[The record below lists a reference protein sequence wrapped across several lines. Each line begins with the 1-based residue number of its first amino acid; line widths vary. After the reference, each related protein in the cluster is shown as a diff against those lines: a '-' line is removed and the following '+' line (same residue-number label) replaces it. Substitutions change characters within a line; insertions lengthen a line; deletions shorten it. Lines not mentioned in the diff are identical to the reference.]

1 MEMKP
6 LWRPGKALV
15 NDSNMNKFREF
26 INFQYSISLNTYDE
40 LYDWSV
46 NYPANFWESMWE
58 FSDIIHSVVYENV
71 LSLKP
76 NSDPEDIR
84 NYEWFPGAK
93 LNFAENLLR
102 YRDDQTA
109 IIYSNE
115 NGNRRELNYSDLY
128 MQTAKFRTAL
138 DKLNVKPGER
148 IAGLL
153 SNLPETIISMLGT
166 VSGGAIW
173 SSCSPDFGVQ
183 GILDRFKQIQ
193 PKVLVAVD
201 GYYYNGHKHSS
212 IDAVSKVAELLP
224 ELVKIVVVPVIG
236 EQLPA
241 DEKFISWPEFI
252 NNDAEDIDF
261 YQADFDHP
269 VYIMYSS
276 GTTGV
281 PKCIVH
287 GAGGT
292 LLQHVKELGLHT
304 NLKGNEVITYFTTC
318 GWMMWNWLVSSLYF
332 GSTIV
337 LIDGSPTY
345 PEINRLWYLVENEKI
360 NIFGTSPKY
369 LAFCQKRGMVPI
381 YQHELQSLKTILS
394 TGAPLSA
401 ELFEWIYENVNPEIL
416 LSSISGGTDII
427 SCFMLGN
434 PMLPVYAGEIQ
445 SRGLGMKVEA
455 YNENGDS
462 VVGEKGEL
470 VCTIPFPSMPVY
482 FWNDPDGE
490 KYTSAYFTHYPGKWR
505 HGDYIKITE
514 NKGIIVYG
522 RSDATLNP
530 GGIRIGTAEIYRSVE
545 SIHEI
550 TDSVVVGKTINGDE
564 KVILFVV
571 LRNDLILDE
580 KLEFHIRDV
589 IKSSL
594 TPRHIPYAII
604 QIKEVPVTINGKK
617 VELAVSKVLNNEAV
631 KNISSIA
638 NPESLKQFEN
648 LQF

>member
-1 MEMKP
+1 
-6 LWRPGKALV
+6 
-15 NDSNMNKFREF
+15 
-26 INFQYSISLNTYDE
+26 
-40 LYDWSV
+40 
-46 NYPANFWESMWE
+46 
-58 FSDIIHSVVYENV
+58 
-71 LSLKP
+71 
-76 NSDPEDIR
+76 
-84 NYEWFPGAK
+84 
-93 LNFAENLLR
+93 
-102 YRDDQTA
+102 
-109 IIYSNE
+109 
-115 NGNRRELNYSDLY
+115 
-128 MQTAKFRTAL
+128 
-138 DKLNVKPGER
+138 
-148 IAGLL
+148 
-153 SNLPETIISMLGT
+153 
-166 VSGGAIW
+166 
-173 SSCSPDFGVQ
+173 
-183 GILDRFKQIQ
+183 
-193 PKVLVAVD
+193 
-201 GYYYNGHKHSS
+201 
-212 IDAVSKVAELLP
+212 
-224 ELVKIVVVPVIG
+224 
-236 EQLPA
+236 
-241 DEKFISWPEFI
+241 
-252 NNDAEDIDF
+252 
-261 YQADFDHP
+261 
-269 VYIMYSS
+269 
-276 GTTGV
+276 
-281 PKCIVH
+281 
-287 GAGGT
+287 
-292 LLQHVKELGLHT
+292 
-304 NLKGNEVITYFTTC
+304 
-318 GWMMWNWLVSSLYF
+318 
-332 GSTIV
+332 
-337 LIDGSPTY
+337 
-345 PEINRLWYLVENEKI
+345 
-360 NIFGTSPKY
+360 
-369 LAFCQKRGMVPI
+369 
-381 YQHELQSLKTILS
+381 
-394 TGAPLSA
+394 
-401 ELFEWIYENVNPEIL
+401 
-416 LSSISGGTDII
+416 
-427 SCFMLGN
+427 
-434 PMLPVYAGEIQ
+434 
-445 SRGLGMKVEA
+445 MKVEA